1 MPLTGEIDGMNDF
14 AKFFFCICGFL
25 GFAIFFLV
33 ALLIHGDASQALFYG
48 ASGCLLFSLSG
59 RFLLGFALKGVVD
72 QGIAPPENRQAKV
85 SAQKESSIL
94 TQEKITAERMTE
106 AVANP
111 KKSVVEAKV

>member
-1 MPLTGEIDGMNDF
+1 MNDF
-14 AKFFFCICGFL
+14 ARFFFCASGFS

-59 RFLLGFALKGVVD
+59 RFLLGFALKGFAE
-72 QGIAPPENRQAKV
+72 QGIV
-85 SAQKESSIL
+85 SPANQKSEDSVSKGSSIL
-94 TQEKITAERMTE
+94 TQEKATAEQMNE

-111 KKSVVEAKV
+111 NKSIVEAKA